1 MDTETD
7 MGDTADILDIGEDAP
22 SGCGASA
29 SEEDH
34 METDEPVLIDYTPGP
49 VEVYGRRMKM
59 EYVGMASVFI
69 VIAALIYDGEPW
81 TRSVIAT
88 FGSFFLFLGLKKKNR
103 DHLMCSFLLFMAA
116 IIARPAVLL
125 ADWAIPM
132 LFFGATVFSLERYI
146 EKRPSQVYVL
156 PVVFAIWGWFS
167 GSWLLG
173 LLFAIPY
180 LFEPRADRP
189 GWRRKLALTVLV
201 AGVAGGVATAAR
213 LLGSSSTPDYWPS
226 ARIALASPYFVFTGL
241 IALVV
246 VVTLVSYW
254 RRLIV
259 PHRILPVV
267 FAILAPWDIR
277 LAAVFGMVAAVLL
290 AATLFRHSIDSD
302 KMRPFFKHAE
312 WHFFWWVLAL
322 AIWAI
327 FIR

>member
-1 MDTETD
+1 MRSKS
-7 MGDTADILDIGEDAP
+7 I
-22 SGCGASA
+22 
-29 SEEDH
+29 EEES

-69 VIAALIYDGEPW
+69 VIAALIYNGEPW
-81 TRSVIAT
+81 TQSIIAT

-146 EKRPSQVYVL
+146 EKRPSQVFVL
-156 PVVFAIWGWFS
+156 PMVFAVWGWFS
-167 GSWLLG
+167 GSWLFG

-189 GWRRKLALTVLV
+189 GWRRKLGLTVLI
-201 AGVAGGVATAAR
+201 ATVAGGASAAAR
-213 LLGSSSTPDYWPS
+213 LLGSNPPPDYWPS
-226 ARIALASPYFVFTGL
+226 ERIALASPYMALTGL

-246 VVTLVSYW
+246 IVTLVRYA

-259 PHRILPVV
+259 PHRIHPVV
-267 FAILAPWDIR
+267 FAALAPWDIR
-277 LAAVFGMVAAVLL
+277 LAAFFGMVAAVLL
-290 AATLFRHSIDSD
+290 AATIFRHSIDSD
-302 KMRPFFKHAE
+302 RMRPFFKHAE

-322 AIWAI
+322 AILAI